1 MNKIYIILIILVV
14 VGIFFFFF
22 WQKRRLVTLPD
33 VVTPMKTFILKSS
46 AFENQANIPS
56 KYTCDGE
63 DINPPLE
70 ISDIPEES
78 QSLALIV
85 DDPDAPIGTFTHW
98 LVWNMSSDI
107 TKIDEDSVPEGA
119 VEGETDFGRIGWG
132 GPCPPTGTHR
142 YFFKMYALD
151 TKLNLQRGAT
161 KSQLEKAMEGHI
173 LGKAEL
179 IGLYSRQ

>member
-1 MNKIYIILIILVV
+1 MSKIYLILIVLVV
-14 VGIFFFFF
+14 VGILIFFL
-22 WQKRRLVTLPD
+22 WQRRKPVTLPE

-46 AFENQANIPS
+46 AFEHNSSIPS
-56 KYTCDGE
+56 RYTCDGE
-63 DINPPLE
+63 DVNPPLE
-70 ISDIPEES
+70 ISDVPEGT
-78 QSLALIV
+78 QSFALIV

-98 LVWNMSSDI
+98 LLWNIPLDI

-119 VEGETDFGRIGWG
+119 VEGENDFGRVGWG

-151 TKLNLQRGAT
+151 TKLELERGAT
-161 KSQLEKAMEGHI
+161 KAKLEKAMEGHI

-179 IGLYSRQ
+179 LGRYTR